1 MEKRNAIE
9 VVEIICKKE
18 LLGHEIDV
26 YGTAE
31 EPLFKA
37 KDVAEWISHTD
48 VSTMLRMVD
57 DDEKGANIV
66 CTPGGNQTVLML
78 TEDGLYE
85 ILMLSRKPIAKQ
97 FKKGVKKILH
107 EIRVKGGYIASQQND
122 TPEMIIARALKV
134 ADETIRR
141 HEERVRELERQTH
154 SISRSR

>member
-1 MEKRNAIE
+1 MNAIDKL
-9 VVEIICKKE
+9 VKVINRST
-18 LLGHEIDV
+18 LLGRGIDV
-26 YGTAE
+26 YGSTE

-85 ILMLSRKPIAKQ
+85 VLMLSRKPIAKQ
-97 FKKGVKKILH
+97 FKK
-107 EIRVKGGYIASQQND
+107 RS
-122 TPEMIIARALKV
+122 
-134 ADETIRR
+134 
-141 HEERVRELERQTH
+141 EENN
-154 SISRSR
+154 